1 MQNEPVQP
9 ELQFF
14 ADPAID
20 RLLGVV
26 FNLAGE
32 VQVLRDRLQ
41 ILEAVLE
48 QQQSIA
54 PGAVDAFKP
63 SGKLQQSLDA
73 DRGAYVKH
81 LFDPMLG
88 LAASRSIS
96 EVSGGN

>member
-1 MQNEPVQP
+1 MSDKPVQP

-48 QQQSIA
+48 QKECIA
-54 PGAVDAFKP
+54 SGAVDAFKP
-63 SGKLQQSLDA
+63 AAELQESLDA
-73 DRGAYVKH
+73 DRAAYVKH

-88 LAASRSIS
+88 LAASRSVT
-96 EVSGGN
+96 EVSGG

>member
-54 PGAVDAFKP
+54 PGALNAFKP
-63 SGKLQQSLDA
+63 SGELQRSLDA
-73 DRGAYVKH
+73 DRSTYVKH

-88 LAASRSIS
+88 LAASRSIT
-96 EVSGGN
+96 EVSGDN

>member
-1 MQNEPVQP
+1 MPDKPVQP

-14 ADPAID
+14 TDPAVD

-63 SGKLQQSLDA
+63 SGELQLSLDA
-73 DRGAYVKH
+73 DRSAYVKH

-88 LAASRSIS
+88 LAASRSVTGAS
-96 EVSGGN
+96 RG

>member
-1 MQNEPVQP
+1 MDEKTVQP

-14 ADPAID
+14 ADPAMD

-41 ILEAVLE
+41 ILEAVLAG
-48 QQQSIA
+48 QQIIA
-54 PGAVDAFKP
+54 SDAVDGFVP
-63 SGKLQQSLDA
+63 SAELQARLDA

-88 LAASRSIS
+88 LAASRSVM
-96 EVSGGN
+96 ELPHAE

>member
-1 MQNEPVQP
+1 MNDKPAQP

-41 ILEAVLE
+41 LLEAVLAGKGV
-48 QQQSIA
+48 IA
-54 PGAVDAFKP
+54 ADAVEGFVPAAD
-63 SGKLQQSLDA
+63 LQARMDA

-88 LAASRSIS
+88 LAASRSATG
-96 EVSGGN
+96 VSHGS

>member
-1 MQNEPVQP
+1 MDNSGSQP

-41 ILEAVLE
+41 VLEAVLE
-48 QQQSIA
+48 QQKGIA
-54 PGAVDAFKP
+54 PGALDTFVP
-63 SGKLQQSLDA
+63 SPELQGRLDA

-88 LAASRSIS
+88 LAASRSVT
-96 EVSGGN
+96 ELPHAD

>member
-48 QQQSIA
+48 QQHSIA
-54 PGAVDAFKP
+54 PGAVNAHTA
-63 SGKLQQSLDA
+63 SAQLQASLEA
-73 DRGAYVKH
+73 ERAAYVKN

-88 LAASRSIS
+88 LAASRS
-96 EVSGGN
+96 VTGVCHGA

>member
-1 MQNEPVQP
+1 MDDKTAQP

-32 VQVLRDRLQ
+32 VQVLRDRMQL
-41 ILEAVLE
+41 LEALLA
-48 QQQSIA
+48 QQDLIT
-54 PGAVDAFKP
+54 PGAVDAFVP
-63 SGKLQQSLDA
+63 GTPLQARLDA
-73 DRGAYVKH
+73 DRAAYVKH

-88 LAASRSIS
+88 LAASRS
-96 EVSGGN
+96 VSGVTGVL